1 MNSTRVSLNSV
12 LIPALALALF
22 VPSWAAAQEFL
33 GFGGAEARVGVV
45 APVDATT
52 GFGASLEGDLGYV
65 GTPWLRVVGGL
76 DLWSADVD
84 RQVSGSL
91 AGVGGSF
98 GLRFDGYN
106 QGRIIPYLGMN
117 LLAQNVSA
125 EVPDDLE
132 LQELL
137 DGFYVGA
144 AIRGGVAYALNE
156 EEPRT
161 WLTGDVRR
169 TIMNNV
175 DRWSVE
181 VGIRYTPRGRGTY
194 APPPPEPETDTEID

>member
-1 MNSTRVSLNSV
+1 MNPTRVHRNSTLVPAV
-12 LIPALALALF
+12 ALALL
-22 VPSWAAAQEFL
+22 VPSWATAQEFL
-33 GFGGAEARVGVV
+33 GFGGVEARVGVV

-52 GFGASLEGDLGYV
+52 GFGASLEGDLGYM

-91 AGVGGSF
+91 TGVGGTF

-106 QGRIIPYLGMN
+106 QGRLIPYLGVN
-117 LLAQNVSA
+117 LLAQSVSA

-132 LQELL
+132 LEELL
-137 DGFYVGA
+137 QGFYVGA

-156 EEPRT
+156 VEPRT
-161 WLTGDVRR
+161 WFTGDVRR

-181 VGIRYTPRGRGTY
+181 LGIRYTPRGRGTY
-194 APPPPEPETDTEID
+194 APPTRETETD